1 MRTMV
6 TYIGDIKESNNPFK
20 ADYGVEDYRSMEE
33 MVGKT
38 IDIYGAERFE
48 NMNGPGIYIL
58 AKEPVTGKDGDFF
71 YMCTH
76 SIGITET
83 LGTEKVKA
91 VLENEPIRAKIVK
104 RKSQTSDRQVYSL
117 E

>member
-6 TYIGDIKESNNPFK
+6 TYIGDIRESNNPFK
-20 ADYGVEDYRSMEE
+20 ADYGVEEYRSLEE
-33 MVGKT
+33 MVGRT

-48 NMNGPGIYIL
+48 NMNGPGVYIL
-58 AKEPVTGKDGDFF
+58 AKETEKDISGDFF

-83 LGTEKVKA
+83 LGTEKVRA
-91 VLENEPIRAKIVK
+91 ILANEPIRAKIVK